1 MTNTFGPDS
10 EPLWLAI
17 EQRILELGSNDLTES
32 NLENTIQG
40 VAKALDDGGNNVSN
54 TAGHMMA
61 LRGAIADRV
70 SVGRPLME
78 ELEKAFAAFTLDD
91 LVSPYKAASQLTAD
105 LGADWPALKD
115 SERRSHIL
123 RIVEKIK
130 LDLLIAKAKDVGG
143 DGSIR
148 LLIQEEI
155 APSVIIERMEVTQ
168 ADYDR
173 VMAAVE
179 AERAER
185 VRVAEL
191 IEETE
196 GKPKADRIKYL
207 ITSDVAEDLIIELA
221 EVDQAGIN
229 DVKQAMEEEIA
240 EKQRLAEEAAAAK
253 AAAAAGPALDDIPA
267 DEMLEHIESI
277 REILDF
283 SDQEKEI
290 RVMCEQSGVPKDL
303 VEIAVSNPDRLDELE
318 AKAEG

>member
-1 MTNTFGPDS
+1 MTNTFGPDN

-17 EQRILELGSNDLTES
+17 EKRILELGSDDLAES
-32 NLENTIQG
+32 NLENAIQG

-61 LRGAIADRV
+61 LRRAIAARV
-70 SVGRPLME
+70 AVGRPLMR
-78 ELEKAFAAFTLDD
+78 ELEKAVGAFTLED

-123 RIVEKIK
+123 RIVENIK
-130 LDLLIAKAKDVGG
+130 LDLLVAKAKEVGG
-143 DGSIR
+143 DGGIR
-148 LLIQEEI
+148 LLIAEEI
-155 APSVIIERMEVTQ
+155 APSVTIGRMEVMQ

-185 VRVAEL
+185 ARVVAL
-191 IEETE
+191 IEDAE
-196 GKPKADRIKYL
+196 GKPEADRIKYL

-221 EVDQAGIN
+221 GVDQAGI
-229 DVKQAMEEEIA
+229 DGVKQAMEAEIA

-253 AAAAAGPALDDIPA
+253 AEAAAGPELDDIPA
-267 DEMLEHIESI
+267 DEMLEHIESV

-283 SDQEKEI
+283 SSDEKEI
-290 RVMCEQSGVPKDL
+290 RVMCEQSSIPKDL
-303 VEIAVSNPDRLDELE
+303 VDIAVAEPDRLDELE